1 MTGFITSYV
10 GMFDGGS
17 DSSAITSVQI
27 PLIQRDYAQG
37 RTDSKTERIRRD
49 FLATLHKAL
58 AGDEPLGLDFV
69 YGDLKK
75 DGTFKPLDGQQRLTT
90 LFLLHW
96 HLAFRTGRLMEAPP
110 WSNFTYAT
118 RESARVF
125 CERIVASP
133 PPRDV
138 VAPAAWI
145 QDQPWYRFQWRHDP
159 TIQSMLQMIAS
170 IDDRFADLDPEVT
183 WRKLVDPE
191 RPAIFFHVL
200 PVKEMGAGDELYIK
214 MNSRGKPLT
223 DFEIFKARFE
233 KWIEGSKREADFAQK
248 VDGKWADLLWPFD
261 TGDNTVDDEFMN
273 YFSYLT
279 QLREWLDGV
288 DADGPY
294 EDRAREV
301 FSTGRPN
308 SEAHLSFLFDAFD
321 RWDGVDVASWFA
333 ETFTISRAADKL
345 HLFTTSEPNLL
356 KLCCHSF
363 GTSAQFGN
371 AEALLLY
378 GVLLHRIHDTVDF
391 ATRARILRNLLA
403 ASQDEIR
410 PENLGKLAADVQAVI
425 VDGDLT
431 AVTAFNTAQI
441 EDEKLKQD
449 FLAVHPQLTAMVHD
463 LEDHDIL
470 RGSLMVFNLDA
481 ERLPD
486 HASRFAA
493 LMANPEL
500 WMPLTGA
507 LLTKGDYSRPNHPT
521 YPDKRQFGSPSME
534 NRWRLL
540 FTGASRANLAKTRAA
555 LAGVLDTVP
564 ESPTAG
570 DLYAMTNAWT
580 STRRDEGEFD
590 WRYYLARYD
599 TMREG
604 KTGLYAAPK
613 ATMGF
618 DLRMLD
624 KKILSSRHRE
634 PYIYAAWKASGIGAA
649 AADPWFLGYEPS
661 GCWLTLV
668 ASAAGI
674 RCVEEGWEVRVPNG
688 ARSTKVQDVLAKH
701 GIDETGILA
710 VPQVERDDRRFDTR
724 DRVQVAAELLKD
736 LVGAGL

>member
-17 DSSAITSVQI
+17 ASSAITRVQI

-37 RTDSKTERIRRD
+37 RIDSKAERIRHD
-49 FLATLHKAL
+49 FLATLHDAL
-58 AGDEPLGLDFV
+58 AGDEPLSLYFV
-69 YGDLKK
+69 YGDLKN

-96 HLAFRTGRLMEAPP
+96 YLAFRMGRLAEAPS

-133 PPRDV
+133 PPADV
-138 VAPAAWI
+138 VAPAEWI

-170 IDDRFADLDPEVT
+170 IDDRLADLDPEVT
-183 WRKLVDPE
+183 WTKLTDPD

-223 DFEIFKARFE
+223 DFETFKARFE
-233 KWIEGSKREADFAQK
+233 KWIERSKREADFAEK

-261 TGDNTVDDEFMN
+261 TGDNTVDDEFMK

-308 SEAHLSFLFDAFD
+308 AEAHLGFLFDAFD

-333 ETFTISRAADKL
+333 ETFTVSRAAGKL

-356 KLCCHSF
+356 KLCCHSY

-391 ATRARILRNLLA
+391 ATRVRILRNLVA

-425 VDGDLT
+425 VNGDLT

-449 FLAVHPQLTAMVHD
+449 FLAAHPELTPTVQE
-463 LEDHDIL
+463 LEDHDVL
-470 RGSLMVFNLDA
+470 RGSLMVFDLDA
-481 ERLPD
+481 ERLPG

-500 WMPLTGA
+500 WTPLTGA
-507 LLTKGDYSRPNHPT
+507 LLTKGDYSRPNHPA

-540 FTGASRANLAKTRAA
+540 LTGASRANVAKTRAA
-555 LAGVLDTVP
+555 LAEVLDAVP

-570 DLYAMTNAWT
+570 DLDAMTNAWT
-580 STRRDEGEFD
+580 SARSDEGELD

-604 KTGLYAAPK
+604 KTGLYGAPK

-634 PYIYAAWKASGIGAA
+634 PYVYAAWKASGIGAA
-649 AADPWFLGYEPS
+649 AADPWFLGYELN

-674 RCVEEGWEVRVPNG
+674 RCVDDGWEVHVPND
-688 ARSTKVQDVLAKH
+688 ARSTRVQEILAKH
-701 GIDETGILA
+701 GIGETGILA
-710 VPQVERDDRRFDTR
+710 VPQVERDDGRFDAL
-724 DRVQVAAELLKD
+724 DRVHVAAELLMD
-736 LVGAGL
+736 LVDAGL

>member
-17 DSSAITSVQI
+17 APSKIARVQI

-37 RTDSKTERIRRD
+37 RIDTKTERIRRD
-49 FLATLHKAL
+49 FLATLHDAL

-69 YGDLKK
+69 YGDLRA

-96 HLAFRTGRLMEAPP
+96 YLACRTGKLAEAPA
-110 WSNFTYAT
+110 WGNFTYAT

-125 CERIVASP
+125 CERIVESP
-133 PPRDV
+133 PPADV
-138 VAPAAWI
+138 VDPAAWI

-159 TIQSMLQMIAS
+159 TIQSMLKMIAS
-170 IDDRFADLDPEVT
+170 IDERFADLDPEVT
-183 WRKLVDPE
+183 WMKLTHPHQ
-191 RPAIFFHVL
+191 PAIYFHVL
-200 PVKEMGAGDELYIK
+200 PVDEMGAGDELYIK

-223 DFEIFKARFE
+223 DFETFKARFE
-233 KWIEGSKREADFAQK
+233 KWIDGSNRETEFAK
-248 VDGKWADLLWPFD
+248 NVDGKWADLLWPFD

-279 QLREWLDGV
+279 QLCEWLDGV
-288 DADGPY
+288 DADGPV

-308 SEAHLSFLFDAFD
+308 AEAHLSFLFDAFD
-321 RWDGVDVASWFA
+321 RWDDVDVASWFA
-333 ETFTISRAADKL
+333 ETFTNSREAGKL
-345 HLFTTSEPNLL
+345 HLFTTSEPNLF

-371 AEALLLY
+371 AEAFLLY
-378 GVLLHRIHDTVDF
+378 GVLLHRIHNTADF
-391 ATRARILRNLLA
+391 SKRVRILRNLLA

-410 PENLGKLAADVQAVI
+410 PENLGKLAADVWAVI

-431 AVTAFNTAQI
+431 AVTAFNTAQL

-449 FLAVHPQLTAMVHD
+449 FLDDNPELTTTVHE
-463 LEDHDIL
+463 LEDHDVL
-470 RGSLMVFNLDA
+470 RGSLMVFDLDA
-481 ERLPD
+481 ERLPG

-493 LMANPEL
+493 LMANSDL
-500 WMPLTGA
+500 WTALTGA
-507 LLTKGDYSRPNHPT
+507 LLTQGDYSRPNHPA
-521 YPDKRQFGSPSME
+521 YPDKRQFGSPSMA

-540 FTGASRANLAKTRAA
+540 LTGASRGGLAKTRAA
-555 LAGVLDTVP
+555 LAGVLDAVP
-564 ESPTAG
+564 DSPTTA
-570 DLYAMTNAWT
+570 DLEALTNAWT
-580 STRRDEGEFD
+580 TTRTDEGELD

-604 KTGLYAAPK
+604 KTGLYAAPN
-613 ATMGF
+613 AVMGF

-624 KKILSSRHRE
+624 KKILSSLHRE
-634 PYIYAAWKASGIGAA
+634 PYVYAAWKTSGIGAA
-649 AADPWFLGYEPS
+649 AADPWFRGHEPN

-668 ASAAGI
+668 ASATGI
-674 RCVEEGWEVRVPNG
+674 RCVDEGWKVRVPDD
-688 ARSTKVQDVLAKH
+688 ARSPEVHAILAKH
-701 GIDETGILA
+701 KVDDTGLLL
-710 VPQVERDDRRFDTR
+710 VPQAEQDDRRYDTV
-724 DRVQVAAELLKD
+724 DRIRLAADLLKD
-736 LVGAGL
+736 LVGVGL

>member
-10 GMFDGGS
+10 GMFDGGAG
-17 DSSAITSVQI
+17 SSAITRVQI

-37 RTDSKTERIRRD
+37 RTDRKTERIRRD
-49 FLATLHKAL
+49 FLATLHDAL

-69 YGDLKK
+69 YGDLKD

-96 HLAFRTGRLMEAPP
+96 YLAFRTEKLTAVPSWG
-110 WSNFTYAT
+110 NFTYAT

-133 PPRDV
+133 PPADV
-138 VAPAAWI
+138 VAPATWI

-170 IDDRFADLDPEVT
+170 IADRFADLDPHVT
-183 WRKLVDPE
+183 WAKLADPE

-223 DFEIFKARFE
+223 DFETFKARFE
-233 KWIEGSKREADFAQK
+233 KWIEGSNRELEFAEK

-261 TGDNTVDDEFMN
+261 TGDNTVDDEFMK

-279 QLREWLDGV
+279 QLQEWLAGV
-288 DADGPY
+288 DTDGSY

-308 SEAHLSFLFDAFD
+308 AEVHLGFLFDAFD
-321 RWDGVDVASWFA
+321 RWDGVDVASWFS
-333 ETFTISRAADKL
+333 ENFTTSREPGKL

-378 GVLLHRIHDTVDF
+378 GALLHRIHDTDDF
-391 ATRARILRNLLA
+391 ATRVRILRNLVV

-410 PENLGKLAADVQAVI
+410 PENLGKLAADVRVI
-425 VDGDLT
+425 IVNGDLT
-431 AVTAFNTAQI
+431 AVTTFNTAQV
-441 EDEKLKQD
+441 EDETLKQD
-449 FLAVHPQLTAMVHD
+449 FVTAHPELRSTVQN

-470 RGSLMVFNLDA
+470 RGSLMVFELDA

-493 LMANPEL
+493 LMANSEL
-500 WMPLTGA
+500 WTLLTGA
-507 LLTKGDYSRPNHPT
+507 LLTQGDYSRPNHPA

-540 FTGASRANLAKTRAA
+540 LTGASRANLAKTRAA
-555 LAGVLDTVP
+555 LAGLLDALP
-564 ESPTAG
+564 ESPAAG
-570 DLYAMTNAWT
+570 DLDTMTETWT
-580 STRRDEGEFD
+580 TARVNEGELD

-613 ATMGF
+613 AVMGF

-634 PYIYAAWKASGIGAA
+634 PYVYAAWKASGIDVA
-649 AADPWFLGYEPS
+649 AADPWFLGYEPN

-674 RCVEEGWEVRVPNG
+674 RCVDEGWKIRVPDG
-688 ARSTKVQDVLAKH
+688 ARSPEVNAILAKYKV
-701 GIDETGILA
+701 DDTGLLR
-710 VPQVERDDRRFDTR
+710 VPQVVQDDRRYDTV
-724 DRVQVAAELLKD
+724 DRIVMAAELLKD
-736 LVGAGL
+736 LVGVGL